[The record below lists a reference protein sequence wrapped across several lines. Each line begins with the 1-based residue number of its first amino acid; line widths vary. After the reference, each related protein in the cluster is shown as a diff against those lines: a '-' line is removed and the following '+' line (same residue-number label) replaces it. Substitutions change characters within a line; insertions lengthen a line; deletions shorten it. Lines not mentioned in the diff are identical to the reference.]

1 MSVKTINK
9 FGKLCITDNAIAMVA
24 SHVATDCYGV
34 VSLVSRK
41 LTDSIAGFFGRKSS
55 AKGVKVVSIKNKINI
70 EIYSVLKD
78 GINTDAVCDSIK
90 SAVKYNIEVFTGM
103 RVEEVLVYVVGV
115 RV

>member
-41 LTDSIAGFFGRKSS
+41 LHTLI
-55 AKGVKVVSIKNKINI
+55 V
-70 EIYSVLKD
+70 
-78 GINTDAVCDSIK
+78 
-90 SAVKYNIEVFTGM
+90 
-103 RVEEVLVYVVGV
+103 
-115 RV
+115 